1 MMLIN
6 TISNN
11 LMIFFVVC
19 GVAVVLLVIILIFLH
34 KYEKK
39 RKLANTDSQL
49 EEFLANVEK
58 DDLTTAPLE
67 ESSKDVVEESVE
79 PVEAINEVVQET
91 KPTEVVETTEVMEEA
106 TQDSQVEV
114 PSSEEQEKVGDQA
127 TESVAATTLE
137 EVDGASVIN
146 TKSTKFVVSI
156 LYSKSFNAQVVLQP
170 NLKPIYKEINE
181 EFLSYKNVKAR
192 LSFKG
197 VRYSIGRQLLAKMFV
212 RGKRIYLYYAL
223 DPQNQEEKYHLKDVS
238 DKKIGAELPA
248 LQRVLSPRSV
258 LYAKQLIAKLM
269 EEKTIERLADDKI
282 KENDY
287 TEMFKPRSFK
297 QLLEQGLIK
306 AYQIKQEV
314 PADKEIVAR
323 PQLEIKPDEVDDY
336 ISDEEADND
345 VSFKE
350 GKQNGKQAII
360 NIGVINNYFDEEDDV
375 TLATLI
381 AKHLVPKNTKQI
393 KVLAHGILDKGLNV
407 VADEYSK
414 QAIKMILYMGGTV
427 TILK

>member
-1 MMLIN
+1 
-6 TISNN
+6 
-11 LMIFFVVC
+11 MIFFVVC

-39 RKLANTDSQL
+39 RKLANTNSQL

-106 TQDSQVEV
+106 TQDSQVEA

-223 DPQNQEEKYHLKDVS
+223 DPQNLEEKYHLKDVS

-258 LYAKQLIAKLM
+258 FI
-269 EEKTIERLADDKI
+269 R
-282 KENDY
+282 
-287 TEMFKPRSFK
+287 
-297 QLLEQGLIK
+297 
-306 AYQIKQEV
+306 
-314 PADKEIVAR
+314 
-323 PQLEIKPDEVDDY
+323 
-336 ISDEEADND
+336 
-345 VSFKE
+345 
-350 GKQNGKQAII
+350 
-360 NIGVINNYFDEEDDV
+360 
-375 TLATLI
+375 
-381 AKHLVPKNTKQI
+381 
-393 KVLAHGILDKGLNV
+393 
-407 VADEYSK
+407 
-414 QAIKMILYMGGTV
+414 
-427 TILK
+427 